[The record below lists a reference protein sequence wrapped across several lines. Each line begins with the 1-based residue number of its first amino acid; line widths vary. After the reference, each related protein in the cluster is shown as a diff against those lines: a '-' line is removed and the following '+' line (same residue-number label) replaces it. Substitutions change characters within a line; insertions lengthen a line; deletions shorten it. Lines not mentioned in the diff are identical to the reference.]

1 MQNLR
6 RFFSS
11 HPHLLFRLD
20 CLGAA
25 LSAFTILV
33 VLPAFPQYIGMP
45 IHILNSLGAIAL
57 VLVCYSGF
65 FAFQKTAKPIKWM
78 RLLAASNA
86 VYACLTLILVVV
98 YNKVLMAPDYLYFS
112 AESAIIIGLA
122 YLEWKV
128 AESIS

>member
-6 RFFSS
+6 SFFAS
-11 HPHLLFRLD
+11 HPHQLFRLD

-25 LSAFTILV
+25 LSAFTLLF
-33 VLPAFPQYIGMP
+33 VLPAFSEYIGMP
-45 IHILNSLGAIAL
+45 KHILNTLGAIAL

-86 VYACLTLILVVV
+86 GYACLTVILVLWN
-98 YNKVLMAPDYLYFS
+98 NKVLKAPDFLYFS
-112 AESAIIIGLA
+112 VESTIIFGLA
-122 YLEWKV
+122 YFEWRV
-128 AESIS
+128 SESIG